1 MNLAGVHI
9 TPKPDNA
16 EKSAAQR
23 LVGALW
29 YDMLS
34 EMEKTTGGYQSSDM
48 GNFQDMM
55 NWQVSEH
62 DFSSYDKS
70 LVDAIMASIDG
81 KHAVGGTSS
90 AHIINQQ
97 PLTEDLVTNAALATP
112 GAGLASVP
120 DMTGT
125 EGTLDQWT
133 NLASAIWPVV
143 RKVSADLNVPAIG
156 VLSQVALET
165 GWGAATPGNN
175 LFGIKAINGDPGQNL
190 ETQEFING
198 ADINEVAKFRSYSSL
213 AAALSDYA
221 RLIQTRYNNATNSQ
235 TVAEFAD
242 ALQSGGYATDAN
254 YAQKIIDISKS
265 EKMRQLM
272 SEISGSTN
280 R

>member
-1 MNLAGVHI
+1 MNLASVHV
-9 TPKPDNA
+9 TPKPENA

-34 EMEKTTGGYQSSDM
+34 EMEKTAGGYQSSDM
-48 GNFQDMM
+48 GNFQDLM

-81 KHAVGGTSS
+81 KHTVGGTSS
-90 AHIINQQ
+90 VRIIDQH
-97 PLTEDLVTNAALATP
+97 PLTEDLVANAALATP
-112 GAGLASVP
+112 GAGLADVP
-120 DMTGT
+120 DMTRTDGA
-125 EGTLDQWT
+125 LDQWT

-143 RKVSADLNVPAIG
+143 RKISADLNVPAIG

-175 LFGIKAINGDPGQNL
+175 LFGIKAINGEPGQNL
-190 ETQEFING
+190 ETREFING
-198 ADINEVAKFRSYSSL
+198 VDINEVANFRSYSTL
-213 AAALSDYA
+213 TTALGDYE
-221 RLIQTRYNNATNSQ
+221 RLIKTRYNDATNSQ
-235 TVAEFAD
+235 TVAEFAE

-254 YAQKIIDISKS
+254 YAQKIIEISKS
-265 EKMRQLM
+265 DKMKQMM